1 MLNLVALLSGRP
13 ARVAVSAS
21 AIALAIACGPSPST
35 PTPQTPAKPKGPV
48 VATVAGVDVT
58 VSDLEKKLEEQSPF
72 VRARYSDPEKKKELL
87 AAEVRFRA
95 LAAEARAR
103 GFDKD
108 PEVEEAINKIIVQR
122 LTREEFDGRVN
133 LKDVTDA
140 EMLAY
145 FDAHKADYQKP
156 EMVRAS
162 FIALTQQNRDEAKKL
177 ATEAQKAAAD
187 PKAKDDRAAWKGLVE
202 KYSTDA
208 ESKPAAGD
216 LRYLSREDAVARF
229 GEEAAKW
236 LFGSDEQ
243 NEVSP
248 VIATSTGFAVFKRT
262 GKRKAI
268 ERTFEQVKN
277 QIKNVVYREKRTAAF
292 NTFVESLEKKHGA
305 KSFPDALSSLKIDV
319 TPAMLN
325 GGDDGHGH
333 GAHGGMMG
341 GEGGGMMGG
350 EGGAAGAGGA
360 GGDGDDG
367 AAGAPSGAG
376 GAGGAGGA
384 PPKPLA
390 PG

>member
-21 AIALAIACGPSPST
+21 AIALAIACGPSPTTT
-35 PTPQTPAKPKGPV
+35 PTPNGPTKPKGPV

-87 AAEVRFRA
+87 DAEVRFRA

-162 FIALTQQNRDEAKKL
+162 FIALTQQNRDEGKKL

-187 PKAKDDRAAWKGLVE
+187 PKAKDDRAAWKTLVE

-216 LRYLSREDAVARF
+216 LRYVSREDAVARF
-229 GEEAAKW
+229 GEDAAKW

-248 VIATSTGFAVFKRT
+248 VIATSNGFAVFKRT

-292 NTFVESLEKKHGA
+292 NTFVESLETKHGA
-305 KSFPDALSSLKIDV
+305 KKFPDALSSLKIDV

-333 GAHGGMMG
+333 GAHGGMIPGEGLG
-341 GEGGGMMGG
+341 GEGGN
-350 EGGAAGAGGA
+350 GA
-360 GGDGDDG
+360 GGDDDG
-367 AAGAPSGAG
+367 AAGAPSGAAGAG